1 MYSLITPKIAENFS
15 SPAAMRSSTTDLNS
29 FNCSANA
36 ELRTII
42 ALAQFASEPTAL
54 NSNREDFRNLRDIQ
68 FHPLFPSYGLQV
80 FRFAFTDVL
89 QHGRELRTEEAGY
102 DGRRSLIGAEPVSIA
117 GTYDRRFQKPVVA
130 VDRHQG
136 IDDECDESEI
146 VGKILARRHQC
157 ESCVSAERPVV
168 VLAASVHS
176 LERLFMQKDT
186 ESVVSGDFTHQGHDQ
201 HVVVVCQ
208 IALFVDG
215 GQLELVNWFG
225 ATSLCRVLTGMPSL
239 SDSISSSFMKA
250 ATLVGMAP
258 K

>member
-29 FNCSANA
+29 FSCSANA

-42 ALAQFASEPTAL
+42 ALAQFAS
-54 NSNREDFRNLRDIQ
+54 EDFRNLRDIQ

-157 ESCVSAERPVV
+157 ESCVRVPRDQLLCLPLPFTPLKGFSCRRTRNPWF
-168 VLAASVHS
+168 LAILRIRDMISMLWSLARLHS
-176 LERLFMQKDT
+176 
-186 ESVVSGDFTHQGHDQ
+186 S
-201 HVVVVCQ
+201 
-208 IALFVDG
+208 
-215 GQLELVNWFG
+215 
-225 ATSLCRVLTGMPSL
+225 
-239 SDSISSSFMKA
+239 
-250 ATLVGMAP
+250 
-258 K
+258 